1 MLLLVHGRNIG
12 GAPFWQRDMLWG
24 SDRAQIAK
32 QVQRKNGYC
41 ARYVKGQL
49 QGHFYGGK
57 LEEAQNKRDILWS
70 ENEKRTERFGS
81 SPKRSSAP
89 AELIPGL
96 TPTCT
101 A

>member
-32 QVQRKNGYC
+32 EVQKKNGYC

-57 LEEAQNKRDILWS
+57 LEEAQNKRETFS
-70 ENEKRTERFGS
+70 GAKTKRGLRDLAAL
-81 SPKRSSAP
+81 PK
-89 AELIPGL
+89 GL
-96 TPTCT
+96 QHS
-101 A
+101 